1 MVNILSM
8 LPTKPEKH
16 CLYAATSLEWK
27 TFFFEN
33 FHFHLPETSII
44 MSLFFYFT
52 ALAIIGHGHYFLF
65 KMITSY
71 PASLVQQVCEE
82 CYGRQH
88 GDIMF

>member
-1 MVNILSM
+1 M
-8 LPTKPEKH
+8 LPTKSEKH
-16 CLYAATSLEWK
+16 CLYTVTSLEWT
-27 TFFFEN
+27 TFSFEN

-44 MSLFFYFT
+44 IYIFFPT
-52 ALAIIGHGHYFLF
+52 LAIIGHGHYFFF

-88 GDIMF
+88 GDIIF